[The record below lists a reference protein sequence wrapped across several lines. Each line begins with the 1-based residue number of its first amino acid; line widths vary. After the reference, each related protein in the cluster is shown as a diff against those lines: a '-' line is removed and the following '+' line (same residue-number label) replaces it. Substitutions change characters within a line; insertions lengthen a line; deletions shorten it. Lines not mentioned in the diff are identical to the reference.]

1 MNIYLIGFMGS
12 GKSSTGRK
20 IASSLHWAFAD
31 TDKIVEEQEGAEV
44 PEIFAQRGEEYF
56 REAEG
61 RALRMASGRTRTVV
75 ACGGGTPCSSDNIA
89 IMRSTGVIVY
99 LKLPAEAL
107 ASRLRRS
114 RTVRPLLQD
123 AGEEE
128 LTIRVQKLLAQRT
141 EWYEMADLV
150 LDGVNDTP
158 EEMTSHIAG
167 LVRSRGGYL

>member
-20 IASSLHWAFAD
+20 IASSLCWTFAD
-31 TDKIVEEQEGAEV
+31 TDKLVEKQEGASV
-44 PEIFAQRGEEYF
+44 PDIFAHRGEEYF
-56 REAEG
+56 REAES
-61 RALRMASGRTRTVV
+61 RALRAVSGRTRTVV

-89 IMRSTGVIVY
+89 IMRSTGVTVY

-107 ASRLRRS
+107 IARLRKS
-114 RTVRPLLQD
+114 RAVRPLLQG

-128 LTIRVQKLLAQRT
+128 LTARVHDLLASRT

-150 LDGVNDTP
+150 LDGVNDSP
-158 EEMTSHIAG
+158 EKMTSQIAG
-167 LVRSRGGYL
+167 LVRSRGSYL